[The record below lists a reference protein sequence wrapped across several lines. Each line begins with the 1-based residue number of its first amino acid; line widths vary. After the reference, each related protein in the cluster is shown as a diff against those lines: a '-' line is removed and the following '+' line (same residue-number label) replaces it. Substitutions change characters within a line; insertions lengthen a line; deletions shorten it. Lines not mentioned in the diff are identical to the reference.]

1 VLFVYSPRYSIKL
14 NILGKPIAAK
24 FDLYGNY
31 TENPCLD
38 ERGLEPTVSIS
49 PPVKLALHRS
59 AFDGLVEGARSL
71 RKRLPRATGDLR
83 SWHTDAKPVELSRR
97 IPIGMPA
104 ASLHPHGGSQ
114 SKKVSEID
122 LRPMI

>member
-1 VLFVYSPRYSIKL
+1 MLFVYSPRYSIKL

-49 PPVKLALHRS
+49 PPVKLALHGS

-71 RKRLPRATGDLR
+71 RKRLPRATSDLQP
-83 SWHTDAKPVELSRR
+83 WHTDAKPVELSRR
-97 IPIGMPA
+97 I
-104 ASLHPHGGSQ
+104 
-114 SKKVSEID
+114 
-122 LRPMI
+122 R